1 MASSCQDYHLIL
13 DSACLPNME
22 MPIWPQ
28 QLGEIGYY
36 PWFEADPKISA
47 TDAGTH
53 VTGSSTS
60 DNCSRAPCIIRSPV
74 LDEPHGDEIPRPQPG
89 CAERKRKPNSAGACL
104 IAGKSQVQA
113 HACGIWFSWSVR
125 SSLSLPH
132 DLVHEIGGFEKR
144 PKVDGKK
151 ASGTCSEPPPVD
163 FIHVRARRG
172 EATDSHSLA
181 ERVRRKKISE
191 RMNVLESLV
200 PGCHQIKGRA
210 LVLDEIINYVRSLQ
224 NQVEFLSMKLAL
236 LSPMFHDLGYL
247 GGQPEVG
254 EERFLAPLLDVFSPM
269 IFVSII
275 LFRMTAALGDK
286 IWNKNNGV
294 SMRWSSTTCC
304 SFRQRM
310 LKSL

>member
-1 MASSCQDYHLIL
+1 MMASSCQDYHLIL

-47 TDAGTH
+47 TDAVTH

-60 DNCSRAPCIIRSPV
+60 DNCSGAPCIIRSPV

-104 IAGKSQVQA
+104 IAGKSQDA
-113 HACGIWFSWSVR
+113 PES
-125 SSLSLPH
+125 
-132 DLVHEIGGFEKR
+132 EKR

-247 GGQPEVG
+247 GGQPE
-254 EERFLAPLLDVFSPM
+254 DDS
-269 IFVSII
+269 
-275 LFRMTAALGDK
+275 
-286 IWNKNNGV
+286 
-294 SMRWSSTTCC
+294 
-304 SFRQRM
+304 SFRRQDLEQEQRCLDEMEFNDM
-310 LKSL
+310 LLFSAENVEEPLMLPPIQNLAATHIMHHQAPT